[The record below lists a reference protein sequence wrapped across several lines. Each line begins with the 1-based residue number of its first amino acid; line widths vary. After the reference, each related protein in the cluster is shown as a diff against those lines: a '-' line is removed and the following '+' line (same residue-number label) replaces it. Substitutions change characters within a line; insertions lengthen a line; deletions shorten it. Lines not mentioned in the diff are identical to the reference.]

1 MSEADTETS
10 ATLQAKKQ
18 RNKMLHVALD
28 SLEPVM
34 LSTTNNNNSGSTTMA
49 TPQLGNPPAML
60 NPSPSNFT
68 GSAKGMD
75 FTQGGDVLQPRG
87 DPQFVGLTKLTYQ
100 PGN

>member
-1 MSEADTETS
+1 
-10 ATLQAKKQ
+10 
-18 RNKMLHVALD
+18 
-28 SLEPVM
+28 
-34 LSTTNNNNSGSTTMA
+34 MA
-49 TPQLGNPPAML
+49 TPQLDSEPAML
-60 NPSPSNFT
+60 NLSPSNFA